1 MRRTSPTRPRSCADE
16 RPALAAAGPAPGR
29 RRGPAA
35 HRAPRRPGRPT
46 AGAVLAVATCALATV
61 AARAGADATAP
72 FLPGLPARL
81 SVDGLSAPLA
91 VTVAAVAALVL
102 LAGRAGLGPSG
113 SPARFTGLMLIFT
126 GAMLTT
132 VTAATLPV
140 LLTGWE
146 VMGAT
151 SWALIGHG
159 WRDREATGAATTAF
173 LTTRGCDLGLY
184 VAAGAGLAGGAASL
198 ALDDLAR
205 TDEPWRSVTA
215 AGVILAALGKSAQ
228 LPFSFWL
235 SGAMRGPAPVSAL
248 LHSATM
254 VAAGAY
260 LLLRTGPLLAAT
272 GWGAELTAWAGAATA
287 LVLGLVAVAQRD
299 LKQLLAASTCAQ
311 LGFMVLAAGAGA
323 TTGGTLQLLAHAAAK
338 SLLFLLSGAWL
349 SAYGTRLLPGLAG
362 AARLPRALGPL
373 FTTGALCLAG
383 LPPLALW
390 AAKDVL
396 LAAALTRDP
405 WLYATG
411 LAGAALAA
419 VYSTKA
425 LWYVWRP
432 APPAATAPPPGP
444 RCSPRSPCSR
454 WPAPPSPR
462 SPCHPC
468 APLWSA
474 LDSGGGPRPTWGGGP
489 VRQARPRRRGVGLV
503 ARRAAPRPARP
514 FTDWLGLER
523 AARALVVRP
532 VLAAARLAAA
542 FDTRVLERATD
553 TVAHG
558 ALALARSTDRLAE
571 RGLADGVNALA
582 AAVRRAARARGGRRP
597 GSSTSTWPKPSP
609 RSPPSPSSSSSSGE
623 PVPRRARSLPTRRPA
638 PAPR

>member
-1 MRRTSPTRPRSCADE
+1 MSAPLWLL
-16 RPALAAAGPAPGR
+16 PALPLAGGAVLLLTG
-29 RRGPAA
+29 
-35 HRAPRRPGRPT
+35 HRADRAAPT

-432 APPAATAPPPGP
+432 APPAATAPPA
-444 RCSPRSPCSR
+444 R
-454 WPAPPSPR
+454 PALL
-462 SPCHPC
+462 
-468 APLWSA
+468 APLTLLA
-474 LDSGGGPRPTWGGGP
+474 LACAALTPLALPPLRTALERTLDSGGRPAPHLGEAALSGGLALAAAAWAWSRGGPR
-489 VRQARPRRRGVGLV
+489 LDL
-503 ARRAAPRPARP
+503 PAP

-582 AAVRRAARARGGRRP
+582 AAVRRAGTGARRP
-597 GSSTSTWPKPSP
+597 QTGQLHQYLAQAVAAFTALAVVFVLV
-609 RSPPSPSSSSSSGE
+609 R
-623 PVPRRARSLPTRRPA
+623 
-638 PAPR
+638 